1 VSTGVRVELDRVP
14 DPDDVR
20 PEQFMVGM
28 LGQVLAATPVS
39 QHVTVRS
46 RMERRDIPV
55 AEEDAVIEAASDEAR
70 LL

>member
-1 VSTGVRVELDRVP
+1 
-14 DPDDVR
+14 
-20 PEQFMVGM
+20 MVGM